1 MKKGIF
7 CLEGL
12 WTNNLNNK
20 STVLP
25 ILELL
30 QKGGVCNHIHHT
42 CATKEELEFFLNRW
56 KQESISSKYPILY
69 LAFHG
74 KKEQIY
80 ITDDNTYSL
89 TDLAL
94 MLKNSAK
101 GKVVFFASCETL
113 NSNGRSIQTF
123 LKKSKALAAIGY
135 KQEVDWMVATAFEL
149 LVLDALQHDR
159 FDSVGIENIE
169 HKIKSEYGNMHQI
182 LDCRIVVN
190 KHVHFPRKRKLK
202 AV

>member
-42 CATKEELEFFLNRW
+42 CATKEELEFFLNKW
-56 KQESISSKYPILY
+56 KQESISAKYPILY

-89 TDLAL
+89 TDLAD
-94 MLKNSAK
+94 MLKNSAR

-123 LKKSKALAAIGY
+123 LKKTKALAAIGY

-149 LVLDALQHDR
+149 LVLDALQQDK
-159 FDSVGIENIE
+159 FDSLGIENIE
-169 HKIKSEYGNMHQI
+169 QKIKSEYGNMHQI

-190 KHVHFPRKRKLK
+190 KHLHFPRKRKLK
-202 AV
+202 AA

>member
-12 WTNNLNNK
+12 WKDDLKNK

-30 QKGGVCNHIHHT
+30 QKGGVCNHIHHA
-42 CATKEELEFFLNRW
+42 CATKDELEFFLNKW
-56 KQESISSKYPILY
+56 KQESISNKYPILY

-80 ITDDNTYSL
+80 ITDNNTYSL
-89 TDLAL
+89 TDLAV
-94 MLKNSAK
+94 MLKNSARA
-101 GKVVFFASCETL
+101 KVVFFASCETL

-123 LKKSKALAAIGY
+123 LKKTKALAAIGY

-149 LVLDALQHDR
+149 LVLDALQQDK
-159 FDSVGIENIE
+159 FDSLGIENIE
-169 HKIKSEYGNMHQI
+169 HKIKSEYGNMYQI

-190 KHVHFPRKRKLK
+190 KHLHFPRKRK
-202 AV
+202 

>member
-12 WTNNLNNK
+12 WGQDFKNK

-30 QKGGVCNHIHHT
+30 QKGGICNNIYHG
-42 CATKEELEFFLNRW
+42 CATKEELEFCLEKW
-56 KQESISSKYPILY
+56 KQDSISSKFPILY

-80 ITDDNTYSL
+80 ITENNTYSL
-89 TDLAL
+89 TDLAVI
-94 MLKNSAK
+94 LKNSAK

-123 LKKSKALAAIGY
+123 LKKTKALAAIGY
-135 KQEVDWMVATAFEL
+135 KQEVDWMIATAFEL
-149 LVLDALQHDR
+149 LVLDALQQDK
-159 FDSVGIENIE
+159 FDSIGIENIE
-169 HKIKSEYGNMHQI
+169 HKIKSEYGNLYQI

-190 KHVHFPRKRKLK
+190 KHLHFPRKRKIK